1 MAYISISSRDN
12 QYLKAARA
20 LSSKKE
26 RQAQGAFLLEGLRL
40 CEEALKA
47 AWPLRYALVAEEYLA
62 KPRLVSLLAEL
73 EQQNCPIYSVPENFL
88 TQVSDTKQ
96 SQGVL
101 LVAELPA
108 PSTELP
114 QNADFVLLGD
124 RLSDPGNLGT
134 LLRTAWATGVQAV
147 VLTPGSADIF
157 SPKVVR
163 ASMGAVLRLPVY
175 QAATDK
181 DALALLQVRGLH
193 LLATAAEQ
201 GTPYNQVKLTEPLAW
216 VLGSEAFGLSE
227 FWLAAANQNVYL
239 PMAPDVESLNVATAG
254 AVLLYQ
260 TAAARGFAFGQ

>member
-1 MAYISISSRDN
+1 MNYINISSRDN

-47 AWPLRYALVAEEYLA
+47 AWPLRYALVAEEELE
-62 KPRLVSLLAEL
+62 KPRLAGLLAEL
-73 EQQNCPIYSVPENFL
+73 EQQNCPIYSIPANFL
-88 TQVSDTKQ
+88 AQVSDTKH
-96 SQGVL
+96 SQGLL

-108 PSTELP
+108 PPIELP
-114 QNADFVLLGD
+114 QNTNFALLGD

-163 ASMGAVLRLPVY
+163 ASMGAVLRLPIY
-175 QAATDK
+175 QTATD
-181 DALALLQVRGLH
+181 DEALALLQTRNLF

-201 GTPYNQVKLTEPLAW
+201 GLPYNQIELTKPLAW
-216 VLGSEAFGLSE
+216 ILGSEAVGLSN
-227 FWLAAANQNVYL
+227 FWQKAADKNVYL

-260 TAAARGFAFGQ
+260 TAAARGFAFGE